1 MTFIVT
7 TDFELNKVAA
17 PNLPLSP
24 RDYDAQYFDQLL
36 NVLRLYFNRLDAL
49 TGQLQTDGAIDPR
62 LIDCPNGLF
71 FNTADQTLAVINTA
85 YPVVFNTTYL
95 NNSVSVVSSSRITVT
110 VGGVY
115 NIQYTGQVL
124 TTSGSAKTLYLWI
137 RRNGT
142 NIGFSTRAYT
152 LDVNNSLSEITFA
165 FNIDLDADEYVELV
179 VSKDSIGIQLEAQTA
194 SAPHPGIPS
203 SVLSVNFIA
212 PLPVPRPT
220 PP

>member
-1 MTFIVT
+1 MTRLVSP
-7 TDFELNKVAA
+7 AP
-17 PNLPLSP
+17 PNLPLADNTYN
-24 RDYDAQYFDQLL
+24 RYYQDQL
-36 NVLRLYFNRLDAL
+36 NSVLRLYFNQLRNITEQLVGPNG
-49 TGQLQTDGAIDPR
+49 GQY
-62 LIDCPNGLF
+62 IDCPNGLF

-85 YPVVFNTTYL
+85 YPVVFDNTYL
-95 NNSVSVVSSSRITVT
+95 NNAVSVVSSSQITVT

-142 NIGFSTRAYT
+142 DIGFSTRAYT

-179 VSKDSIGIQLEAQTA
+179 VSKNAVGIQLEAQTA

>member
-1 MTFIVT
+1 MALGDMTR
-7 TDFELNKVAA
+7 LLKVPA
-17 PNLPLSP
+17 PALPYAEP
-24 RDYDAQYFDQLL
+24 QYAPSYMDQLL
-36 NVLRLYFNRLDAL
+36 KVLRLYFTRMSEVLNLI
-49 TGQLQTDGAIDPR
+49 TGVNGGQY
-62 LIDCPNGLF
+62 IDCPNGLF
-71 FNTADQTLAVINTA
+71 FNTADQTLAAINTA

-95 NNSVSVVSSSRITVT
+95 NNAVSVVSSSRITVT

-115 NIQYTGQVL
+115 NLQYTGQVL

-179 VSKDSIGIQLEAQTA
+179 VSKDAVGIKLEAQTA

-212 PLPVPRPT
+212 PLPNPRPIA
-220 PP
+220 P

>member
-1 MTFIVT
+1 MSGNLTQI
-7 TDFELNKVAA
+7 EPPA
-17 PNLPLSP
+17 LPLGTE
-24 RDYDAQYFDQLL
+24 QYQRPYQDQLN
-36 NVLRLYFNRLDAL
+36 NVHRLFYNRLTNIVNAVL
-49 TGQLQTDGAIDPR
+49 GSNGGQY
-62 LIDCPNGLF
+62 IDCPNGLF

-95 NNSVSVVSSSRITVT
+95 NNAVNVVSSSRITVT

-115 NIQYTGQVL
+115 NLQYTGQIL
-124 TTSGSAKTLYLWI
+124 TTSASSKTLYLWV

-179 VSKDSIGIQLEAQTA
+179 VSKDALGIQLEAQTA

>member
-1 MTFIVT
+1 MARLQKTPPP
-7 TDFELNKVAA
+7 A
-17 PNLPLSP
+17 LPYAVP
-24 RDYDAQYFDQLL
+24 AYTPTYIDQLL
-36 NVLRLYFNRLDAL
+36 KVLRLYFTRVSEVLNGI
-49 TGQLQTDGAIDPR
+49 TGTNGGQY
-62 LIDCPNGLF
+62 IDCPNGVF
-71 FNTADQTLAVINTA
+71 YNTADQTLAAINTA

-95 NNSVSVVSSSRITVT
+95 NNAVSVVSSSRITVT

-115 NIQYTGQVL
+115 NFQYTGQIL

-142 NIGFSTRAYT
+142 DIGYSTRAYT

-179 VSKDSIGIQLEAQTA
+179 VSKDALGIQLEAQTA

-212 PLPVPRPT
+212 PLPSPRPT
-220 PP
+220 AP

>member
-1 MTFIVT
+1 MARLQKTPPP
-7 TDFELNKVAA
+7 A
-17 PNLPLSP
+17 LPYAVP
-24 RDYDAQYFDQLL
+24 AYTPTYIDQLL
-36 NVLRLYFNRLDAL
+36 KVLRLYFTRVSEVLNGI
-49 TGQLQTDGAIDPR
+49 TGTNGGQY
-62 LIDCPNGLF
+62 IDCPNGVF
-71 FNTADQTLAVINTA
+71 YNTADQTLAAINTA

-95 NNSVSVVSSSRITVT
+95 NNAVSVVSSSRITVT

-115 NIQYTGQVL
+115 NFQYTGQIL
-124 TTSGSAKTLYLWI
+124 TTSGSAKTLYLWT

-142 NIGFSTRAYT
+142 DIGYSTRAYT

-179 VSKDSIGIQLEAQTA
+179 VSKDALGIQLEAQTA

-212 PLPVPRPT
+212 PLPSPRPT
-220 PP
+220 AP

>member
-1 MTFIVT
+1 MSRLQKTPPP
-7 TDFELNKVAA
+7 A
-17 PNLPLSP
+17 LPYAVPAYSP
-24 RDYDAQYFDQLL
+24 SYIDQLL
-36 NVLRLYFNRLDAL
+36 KVLRLYFSRVSEVLNGI
-49 TGQLQTDGAIDPR
+49 TGTNGGQY
-62 LIDCPNGLF
+62 IDCPNGLF
-71 FNTADQTLAVINTA
+71 FNTADQTLAAINTA

-95 NNSVSVVSSSRITVT
+95 NNAVSVVSSSQITVT

-115 NIQYTGQVL
+115 NLQYTGQVL
-124 TTSGSAKTLYLWI
+124 TTSASSKTLYLWV

-179 VSKDSIGIQLEAQTA
+179 VSKDALGIQLEAQTA

-212 PLPVPRPT
+212 PLPSPRPT
-220 PP
+220 AP